1 MGCNN
6 EIFFGEMFS
15 VAGDQECAR
24 ADSDRQKY
32 FVSFVNQ
39 LVVKFS
45 RFTEYTSIEETVDN
59 FADVVLWEIEFP
71 PA

>member
-1 MGCNN
+1 
-6 EIFFGEMFS
+6 MFS

-45 RFTEYTSIEETVDN
+45 RFTEYISIEETVDN